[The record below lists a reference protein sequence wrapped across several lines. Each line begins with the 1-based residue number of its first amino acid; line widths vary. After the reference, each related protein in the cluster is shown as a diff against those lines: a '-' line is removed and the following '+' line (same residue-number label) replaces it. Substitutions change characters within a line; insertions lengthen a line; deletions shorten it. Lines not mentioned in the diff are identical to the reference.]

1 MVLARRLPILNH
13 LHTEKWNYLYIWLA
27 FYGYHQVIPGKIR
40 GALLKELCQSYPVI
54 SKINSLA
61 PWYIWW
67 TCNNSDIVQ
76 CEKSSVVCQDVSNSL
91 KWSWHAKGSYITP
104 VVTGQTASVLVS
116 RGLGISGRILRLIQ
130 SFLSNREMMVLLN
143 DHFSILLFMLL
154 STMTESLNLSCFQVS
169 LEVYPL
175 FYVWNMDYMFFLLW
189 PQMISLNFLVIWLIT
204 DYDF

>member
-1 MVLARRLPILNH
+1 M
-13 LHTEKWNYLYIWLA
+13 
-27 FYGYHQVIPGKIR
+27 
-40 GALLKELCQSYPVI
+40 
-54 SKINSLA
+54 
-61 PWYIWW
+61 
-67 TCNNSDIVQ
+67 
-76 CEKSSVVCQDVSNSL
+76 
-91 KWSWHAKGSYITP
+91 
-104 VVTGQTASVLVS
+104 VTGQTASVLVS

-189 PQMISLNFLVIWLIT
+189 PQMISLNFLVI
-204 DYDF
+204 